1 MPALE
6 SCEAELDQLVHLPL
20 AVDNKSAPTE
30 PETTRPTEG
39 PLRHASLA
47 LGEKF
52 TVESIV
58 NGAMSPQRSPRSR
71 SGSSKSGGTVAL
83 TLVMRSTRETTD
95 FVASVL
101 IWALKRDPSSHPAST
116 AWQRNLEVFRG
127 DESLWS
133 PSFRRLQE
141 PLRKELFESVRDE
154 RCATRHQ
161 NVRQFTFEELKL
173 VEECTADLRVEIQ
186 ELAARDTPPGAPPSL
201 QFLDN
206 LAQELTSLLDKI
218 QVPPPPTAL
227 RPTFC
232 DIHAFCGPCCRITQ
246 PSVT

>member
-141 PLRKELFESVRDE
+141 PLRKELFESVRDAAPKCPAIHVRGAQARGGVHRRPSRGDPGT
-154 RCATRHQ
+154 RCPRHPARRPAIAAIPRQSGPGIDLPPRQ
-161 NVRQFTFEELKL
+161 NSGAPSAH
-173 VEECTADLRVEIQ
+173 C
-186 ELAARDTPPGAPPSL
+186 LAAHIL
-201 QFLDN
+201 
-206 LAQELTSLLDKI
+206 
-218 QVPPPPTAL
+218 
-227 RPTFC
+227 
-232 DIHAFCGPCCRITQ
+232 
-246 PSVT
+246 